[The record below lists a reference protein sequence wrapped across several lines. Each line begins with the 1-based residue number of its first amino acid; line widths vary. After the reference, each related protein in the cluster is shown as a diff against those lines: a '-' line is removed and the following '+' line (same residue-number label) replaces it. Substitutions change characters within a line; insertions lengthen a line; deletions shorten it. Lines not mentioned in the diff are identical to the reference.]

1 MNIHRAILEILLQI
15 DSNLNQNFKM
25 QQSIVPKPKQKKTSK
40 CRKYLPILQELGM
53 NQNPTTKLAWFILI
67 SAVV

>member
-1 MNIHRAILEILLQI
+1 
-15 DSNLNQNFKM
+15 M
-25 QQSIVPKPKQKKTSK
+25 QQVSI
-40 CRKYLPILQELGM
+40 PILQELGM